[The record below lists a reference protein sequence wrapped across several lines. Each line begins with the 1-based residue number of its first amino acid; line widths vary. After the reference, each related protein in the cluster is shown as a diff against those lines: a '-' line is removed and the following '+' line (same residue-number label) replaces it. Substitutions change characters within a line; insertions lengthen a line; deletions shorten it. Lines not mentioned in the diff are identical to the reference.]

1 MHTVCMCSSTH
12 TGNAHTHSHTLQT
25 CHLLNNFNTRPQV
38 GNAFCQTAQ
47 LHTHTLSAGIK
58 ILSDIMHELCKLFLF
73 LLLSLIFVIFLCFFF
88 VFVHCIF
95 LSRYWWFWQF
105 ALPLR
110 AACACGCSSVYRY
123 VCVCVCMLVCWSAAF
138 GISIWLMLTCR
149 PLSTEKKSTHPSLP
163 IFSAV
168 SNRIDAGSFSSSIS
182 LYLLPATCCHLSL
195 TWLQL
200 VYF

>member
-1 MHTVCMCSSTH
+1 MPNC
-12 TGNAHTHSHTLQT
+12 A
-25 CHLLNNFNTRPQV
+25 
-38 GNAFCQTAQ
+38 AY
-47 LHTHTLSAGIK
+47 THTLSAGIK

-88 VFVHCIF
+88 SFLCIAFFCHGIGGSGSLHC
-95 LSRYWWFWQF
+95 
-105 ALPLR
+105 P
-110 AACACGCSSVYRY
+110 
-123 VCVCVCMLVCWSAAF
+123 CVQRVRVDAVPFIGMCVCMLVCWSAAF

-182 LYLLPATCCHLSL
+182 LYLLPATCCLLSL

>member
-73 LLLSLIFVIFLCFFF
+73 LLLSLIFVIFLFFF
-88 VFVHCIF
+88 SFLCIAFFFHGIGGSGSLHCPCVHRVRVDAVPFI
-95 LSRYWWFWQF
+95 
-105 ALPLR
+105 
-110 AACACGCSSVYRY
+110 G

>member
-88 VFVHCIF
+88 SFLCIAFFCHGIGGSGSLHCPCVQRVRVDAVPFI
-95 LSRYWWFWQF
+95 
-105 ALPLR
+105 
-110 AACACGCSSVYRY
+110 G
-123 VCVCVCMLVCWSAAF
+123 VCVCVCACLCVGQRPLALAF
-138 GISIWLMLTCR
+138 G
-149 PLSTEKKSTHPSLP
+149 
-163 IFSAV
+163 
-168 SNRIDAGSFSSSIS
+168 
-182 LYLLPATCCHLSL
+182 
-195 TWLQL
+195 
-200 VYF
+200 